1 MKLDEVRNL
10 IRKGSRRN
18 DDFADEFLRD
28 AEAAGTRGVSSQEW
42 SNFADKY
49 FANDPDALGSLGQGG
64 GQLDSGPYFT
74 TGVLTGSGGCTTVT
88 YYESDPYFDGGSG
101 GAQTP

>member
-18 DDFADEFLRD
+18 DAFAQQFEAD
-28 AEAAGTRGVSSQEW
+28 ARGNLEAFK
-42 SNFADKY
+42 NKY
-49 FANDPDALGSLGQGG
+49 FANDPETLQNLDQWSY
-64 GQLDSGPYFT
+64 QLTSHQYGT
-74 TGVLTGSGGCTTVT
+74 TGVLTSGGGCTTVT
-88 YYESDPYFDGGSG
+88 YYASDPYSGSG